1 MLESQ
6 EEMGKIERFEEIEAW
21 KEACSLAEII
31 YKITKLERFS
41 KNYGLKEQ
49 IQRAS
54 VSIAS
59 NIAEGFERQTKKEF
73 IYFLYI
79 AKGSAGEVRTL
90 LYLGRKLNYFDE
102 SQYNEVLQKCIYVS
116 NLIGKFIQYL
126 KKYSNT

>member
-79 AKGSAGEVRTL
+79 AKGSAGEV
-90 LYLGRKLNYFDE
+90 
-102 SQYNEVLQKCIYVS
+102 IYS
-116 NLIGKFIQYL
+116 IL
-126 KKYSNT
+126 KKILQHITCQHSNIQTL